1 MNSLQQALVF
11 LVQNLFQLYL
21 VIVLL
26 RFLLQVA
33 KADFYNPLSQFIVRA
48 TRLPLTPLRRL
59 VPGVGGFDLAALALA
74 LFVQIA
80 MVIVVVLSKQG
91 ALQLIPIVTGSVAG
105 IIDMICSIYFYTIFA
120 ASICSFIPATHH
132 HPAVIL
138 AWQLVDPLL
147 APFRKLIPPMGGIDI
162 SPIFALLAIKVIMT
176 LIHPLLIV

>member
-1 MNSLQQALVF
+1 
-11 LVQNLFQLYL
+11 
-21 VIVLL
+21 
-26 RFLLQVA
+26 
-33 KADFYNPLSQFIVRA
+33 
-48 TRLPLTPLRRL
+48 
-59 VPGVGGFDLAALALA
+59 VGGFDLAALALA

-80 MVIVVVLSKQG
+80 MVIVVVLIKQG
-91 ALQLIPIVTGSVAG
+91 ALQPIPIVTGSAAG